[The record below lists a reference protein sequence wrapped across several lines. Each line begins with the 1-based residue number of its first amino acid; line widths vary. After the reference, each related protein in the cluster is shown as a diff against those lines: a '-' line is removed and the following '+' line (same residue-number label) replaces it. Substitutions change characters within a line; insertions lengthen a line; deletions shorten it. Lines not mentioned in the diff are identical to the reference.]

1 MRSRMIEEEK
11 EEEALEEG
19 QIEKNAVNESLPEVT
34 AERKGHWVRP
44 QDNRREQMRGEV
56 EEKRT

>member
-1 MRSRMIEEEK
+1 MIEVEK

-34 AERKGHWVRP
+34 AERKGH
-44 QDNRREQMRGEV
+44 
-56 EEKRT
+56 